1 MALADLDIQ
10 EKIES
15 TPFAAK
21 EYIRK
26 MKIIIPMA
34 GRGSRL
40 RPHTLTTPKPL
51 LPIAGKAIVQRLVED
66 IVNLYDG
73 KVEEIGFV
81 IGDFGKAVEQQLLT
95 LAESL
100 GAKGHIFHQ
109 AEPLGTAH
117 AIWMAQQ
124 LMDGEV
130 IIAFA
135 DTLFRAHFKLD
146 RTKDG
151 AIWVKSVQNPS
162 AFGVVTL
169 DAQGIIQELVEKPT
183 EFVSDLAI
191 IGIYYIREGSVLR
204 AEIKHILDHD
214 LREKGEYQLTNALEN
229 MKAKGAQFVPGT
241 VDDWMD
247 CGNKDAMIDTTQKI
261 LDYDTRDGKSLVAI
275 DLFVRNATVIPPCHI
290 GKGVRLENAIVGPN
304 VSIGEGSTILNA
316 IVSDSIIGEKTK
328 VINTVMSH
336 SMIGNHA
343 HIEGAR
349 QNLDLGDFC
358 RTRPHE

>member
-1 MALADLDIQ
+1 
-10 EKIES
+10 
-15 TPFAAK
+15 
-21 EYIRK
+21 

-66 IVNLYDG
+66 IVSLYDG

-81 IGDFGKAVEQQLLT
+81 IGDFGAEVEQQLLD
-95 LAESL
+95 LAERL

-109 AEPLGTAH
+109 EQPLGTAH
-117 AIWMAQQ
+117 AIWMAQS

-151 AIWVKSVQNPS
+151 AIWVKRVDNPS

-169 DAQGIIQELVEKPT
+169 DESGIIKELVEKPV
-183 EFVSDLAI
+183 EFVSDMAI
-191 IGIYYIREGSVLR
+191 IGIYYIREGATLR
-204 AEIKHILDHD
+204 SEIKHILDND
-214 LREKGEYQLTNALEN
+214 LKEKGEYQLTNALEN

-247 CGNKDAMIDTTQKI
+247 CGNKAAMIDTTQKV
-261 LDYDTRDGKSLVAI
+261 LAYDTRDGKSLVSI

-304 VSIGEGSTILNA
+304 VSIGDGSTVTNSVLSDT
-316 IVSDSIIGEKTK
+316 IVGEKTK
-328 VINTVMSH
+328 IVNSVLMH

-343 HIEGAR
+343 HVESAPL
-349 QNLDLGDFC
+349 NLDLGDYC
-358 RTRPHE
+358 RMKPYE

>member
-1 MALADLDIQ
+1 
-10 EKIES
+10 
-15 TPFAAK
+15 
-21 EYIRK
+21 

-66 IVNLYDG
+66 IVSLYDG

-81 IGDFGKAVEQQLLT
+81 IGDFGAEVEQQLLD
-95 LAESL
+95 LAERL

-109 AEPLGTAH
+109 EQPLGTAH
-117 AIWMAQQ
+117 AIWMAQS

-151 AIWVKSVQNPS
+151 AIWVKRVDNPS

-169 DAQGIIQELVEKPT
+169 DANGIIKELVEKPAA
-183 EFVSDLAI
+183 FVSDMAI
-191 IGIYYIREGSVLR
+191 IGIYYIREGATLR
-204 AEIKHILDHD
+204 SEIKHILDHD
-214 LREKGEYQLTNALEN
+214 LKEKGEYQLTNALEN

-247 CGNKDAMIDTTQKI
+247 CGNKAAMIDTTQKV
-261 LDYDTRDGKSLVAI
+261 LAYDTRDGKSLVAA
-275 DLFVRNATVIPPCHI
+275 DLFVRNATVIPPCYI
-290 GKGVRLENAIVGPN
+290 GKGVHLENAIIGPN
-304 VSIGEGSTILNA
+304 VSIGDGSAVHNA
-316 IVSDSIIGEKTK
+316 VVSESIIGEKTK
-328 VINTVMSH
+328 IVNSVLTN

-343 HIEGAR
+343 HVEGAPLH
-349 QNLDLGDFC
+349 LDLGDYS
-358 RTRPHE
+358 RMKSHE